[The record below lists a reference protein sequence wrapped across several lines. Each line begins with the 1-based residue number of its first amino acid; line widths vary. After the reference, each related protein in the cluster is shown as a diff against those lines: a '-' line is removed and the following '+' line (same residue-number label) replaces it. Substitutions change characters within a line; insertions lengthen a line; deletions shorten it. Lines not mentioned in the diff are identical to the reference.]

1 LFVPHVCRCGSQVDA
16 WGLHAMV
23 CKHAPGRLMRHHA
36 LNDIIARA
44 FTSAGMPAVKEPT
57 GLSRS
62 DGRRSDGLSLL
73 PWQTGKPLSWD
84 VTVAATLADSYIS
97 ATSSSGGAA
106 AEMEATRKMAKYVDL
121 PASYLFQPVALETL
135 GPINDSAV
143 DFLSELGSRI
153 GTASGEIRER
163 QFLFQ
168 RLSVTIQRF
177 NLILLHNSFVERDDP
192 DL

>member
-1 LFVPHVCRCGSQVDA
+1 
-16 WGLHAMV
+16 
-23 CKHAPGRLMRHHA
+23 
-36 LNDIIARA
+36 
-44 FTSAGMPAVKEPT
+44 
-57 GLSRS
+57 
-62 DGRRSDGLSLL
+62 
-73 PWQTGKPLSWD
+73 
-84 VTVAATLADSYIS
+84 
-97 ATSSSGGAA
+97 
-106 AEMEATRKMAKYVDL
+106 MEATRKMAKYADL
-121 PASYLFQPVALETL
+121 PASYLLQPVALETM

-143 DFLSELGSRI
+143 DFLSELGIRI

>member
-1 LFVPHVCRCGSQVDA
+1 MWPSYFVIYINNNNTD
-16 WGLHAMV
+16 
-23 CKHAPGRLMRHHA
+23 
-36 LNDIIARA
+36 
-44 FTSAGMPAVKEPT
+44 TSAAVPVMKEPT

-62 DGRRSDGLSLL
+62 DGRRPDGLTLL

-84 VTVAATLADSYIS
+84 VTVTATLADSYIS
-97 ATSSSGGAA
+97 TTSSSVGAA
-106 AEMEATRKMAKYVDL
+106 AEMATTRKMAKYADL

-135 GPINDSAV
+135 GPINDSAA

-168 RLSVTIQRF
+168 QLSVTIQRF
-177 NLILLHNSFVERDDP
+177 
-192 DL
+192 